1 MNARRP
7 RLGLTQIQRLSLN
20 TSLHTSIS
28 VLRSDAEG
36 LTRYLEEQAADNPH
50 LRLQAVLA
58 PAGDWLPRWTGV
70 FAAAGGS
77 GNAADLPEA
86 SPSLMAHV
94 LAAISALHLQPR
106 EGRIAL
112 ALAEALEPSGWISAS
127 AGGIA
132 AELGVTEAEVE
143 AVLIRLQGIEPAGLF
158 ARNLAECLR
167 LQAAESGVL
176 DAAMQGVLARLD
188 LLARGDLARLARL
201 CKISEARVAQIFA
214 TIRRMDPKPGTQF
227 AALSASARREPDLTV
242 RHAPAGW
249 ELALNRSALPDVRVD
264 RTADGAA
271 EALSAAKSVQRM
283 VDARNSTLLEVGREI
298 VRRQGEALELGPIAL
313 HPMTMADLAE
323 ALGYHEST
331 ISRVV
336 AGASLDGPRGSWWLR
351 QMFSPALGGDGV
363 PVISAAA
370 MRARLARAVAGED
383 PGRPLSDDALAAIL
397 FRETGI
403 TLARRTVA
411 KYRELLSIPPAHRR
425 KRLKTLSKLPR
436 SDRLGRT
443 QG

>member
-94 LAAISALHLQPR
+94 LAAIAALHLQPR

-167 LQAAESGVL
+167 LQAIEAGVL
-176 DAAMQGVLARLD
+176 DKEMAAVLAHLD
-188 LLARGDLARLARL
+188 LLATGDLARLAKACHIPEAAVLQCFRL
-201 CKISEARVAQIFA
+201 
-214 TIRRMDPKPGTQF
+214 IRAMNPKPGAEF
-227 AALSASARREPDLTV
+227 ASISAAQMREPDLVVKQT
-242 RHAPAGW
+242 AAGW
-249 ELALNRSALPDVRVD
+249 SIALNRSALPTLRVEKSQQ
-264 RTADGAA
+264 GSA
-271 EALSAAKSVQRM
+271 EGLSQAKALERM
-283 VDARNSTLLEVGREI
+283 VAARNATLLLVGREI
-298 VRRQGEALELGPIAL
+298 LLRQQEAIRLGPIGLA
-313 HPMTMADLAE
+313 PMSMADLAE
-323 ALGYHEST
+323 ALGFHEST

-336 AGASLDGPRGSWWLR
+336 AGASLDSPRGTWWLR
-351 QMFSPALGGDGV
+351 AMFSPALGGNGQ
-363 PVISAAA
+363 PLISGAA
-370 MRARLARAVAGED
+370 MRGRLARLVAAEN
-383 PGRPLSDDALAAIL
+383 PGRPLSDEALAMAL
-397 FRETGI
+397 ALDTGVRI
-403 TLARRTVA
+403 ARRTVA
-411 KYRELLSIPPAHRR
+411 KYREAEGIPVAARR
-425 KRLKTLSKLPR
+425 KRKPVLPR
-436 SDRLGRT
+436 MGRK
-443 QG
+443 GRAEG